1 MNYYET
7 MMKANKHNIS
17 AIDLMIA
24 EEVNAQLGETLIDV
38 MDDEKDKINKF
49 EKICNLTWEVYK
61 RTDEI
66 TLQHIVSTI
75 IEIFYDGT
83 NTIDT
88 ITRKLIIE
96 RL

>member
-7 MMKANKHNIS
+7 MMIANKYNVS

-24 EEVNAQLGETLIDV
+24 EEVNTQLGETLIDV
-38 MDDEKDKINKF
+38 MDDVKEKKNKF

-61 RTDEI
+61 KTEDVS
-66 TLQHIVSTI
+66 LQYIVSTI
-75 IEIFYDGT
+75 IEILYDKV

-88 ITRKLIIE
+88 ITRKKVID

>member
-1 MNYYET
+1 MEHLYNMGLT
-7 MMKANKHNIS
+7 KMTAGS
-17 AIDLMIA
+17 
-24 EEVNAQLGETLIDV
+24 NALGDYKKIITL
-38 MDDEKDKINKF
+38 NKF

-75 IEIFYDGT
+75 IEILYDGT